1 MAKPTGKK
9 HGPKPPS
16 PKELLLKK
24 IQKIVIWSLVVLFPV
39 TIFIIIPLIC
49 RNHFVQ
55 TLKISEDVFLSAPEY
70 INLVNT
76 DEQLKELHKEVGPC
90 YRIKING
97 YTFAIPEK
105 FTPSKI
111 DFNEAEF
118 RIKSRSEGRYI
129 YLHSE
134 RRTRTLNFSSN
145 GITKWFLPNETRK
158 LLPIILNATWHPFRL
173 MFKAQF
179 FASEGITS
187 KIFQSKWDKNHIGYI
202 FPTPGNEGYLGR
214 IFRMND
220 AGTVEFLISDSVDPV
235 MLREWVNVAM
245 MIQTPSPS
253 DDEAIGDESIDD
265 NEKSLFSL
273 DDLILKATD
282 QSQQIYTLSIALN
295 EFYRLKEPEWL
306 IPVAIIMQERGF
318 FPEVLDLIEQNKS
331 SFKNPQYQ
339 AKWNEL
345 LDKAVAESITIEADP
360 VQNVRELNL
369 YCKNLTDLTI
379 NQVTLNIEV
388 TSNLGVTKSFD
399 VSLLKQSSLRSKEEK
414 QIQVKCPDNISLSDF
429 AKISHRVTSLEFA
442 K

>member
-1 MAKPTGKK
+1 
-9 HGPKPPS
+9 
-16 PKELLLKK
+16 
-24 IQKIVIWSLVVLFPV
+24 
-39 TIFIIIPLIC
+39 
-49 RNHFVQ
+49 
-55 TLKISEDVFLSAPEY
+55 
-70 INLVNT
+70 
-76 DEQLKELHKEVGPC
+76 
-90 YRIKING
+90 
-97 YTFAIPEK
+97 
-105 FTPSKI
+105 
-111 DFNEAEF
+111 
-118 RIKSRSEGRYI
+118 
-129 YLHSE
+129 
-134 RRTRTLNFSSN
+134 
-145 GITKWFLPNETRK
+145 
-158 LLPIILNATWHPFRL
+158 
-173 MFKAQF
+173 
-179 FASEGITS
+179 
-187 KIFQSKWDKNHIGYI
+187 
-202 FPTPGNEGYLGR
+202 
-214 IFRMND
+214 
-220 AGTVEFLISDSVDPV
+220 